1 MRNLHGL
8 EKSLGIQKGSL
19 AYPVR
24 GEGVMNRTF
33 VISIWILVLNGVR
46 FCPSVLYGRPLKFPG
61 PIFHRKYQGISLP
74 ISNPRSIL
82 PTNPTIGPSGHR
94 SRCLIQEDH
103 RKEVNPGNL
112 EFGYIRINKR
122 NRLLGKISFDELNM
136 KYKCLQC
143 SFLYK
148 SSSPRHPHFRHSSW
162 LFHLPGLHDG
172 LLPPRISFSS
182 LNKKNTFSG
191 EAKVG
196 EFSNWLWLSEPRV
209 IVKTTMIYEFSSG

>member
-1 MRNLHGL
+1 
-8 EKSLGIQKGSL
+8 
-19 AYPVR
+19 
-24 GEGVMNRTF
+24 MNRTF
-33 VISIWILVLNGVR
+33 VISIWILVLKSVR
-46 FCPSVLYGRPLKFPG
+46 FCQSVLYGRPLKFPG
-61 PIFHRKYQGISLP
+61 PIFHRKYQGISWP

-94 SRCLIQEDH
+94 SRCPIQEDH
-103 RKEVNPGNL
+103 RKELNPGTL
-112 EFGYIRINKR
+112 EIGYIRINKR

-136 KYKCLQC
+136 KYKCSQC

-162 LFHLPGLHDG
+162 LFHLPGLHG

-182 LNKKNTFSG
+182 LNKNNTFSG